1 MCRSGLFN
9 PVEERGKKNLPELQS
24 NRKLLMKILEKVKY
38 LLRFF
43 YHKQVQINFPIPILR
58 QYIDYKWHLPEGYK
72 ICSPDANVDLKA
84 WADLLNLDGQFGQ
97 WTSEKVKSDIV
108 SQMITPDAA
117 SLMFFKNHLVG
128 CSSSIDQSSP
138 KCKLGIGMWLMI
150 NPSHRGKRKIVHA
163 LTFRSLAI
171 FAMLNYDKVVAFTD
185 AYRLPAIYFYLSNGC
200 LPEYDSLYSFIQWW
214 RIKKRLKP
222 ALERA
227 KSHKSNWRNNGAV

>member
-1 MCRSGLFN
+1 
-9 PVEERGKKNLPELQS
+9 
-24 NRKLLMKILEKVKY
+24 MKILEKIKY
-38 LLRFF
+38 LPRFF
-43 YHKQVQINFPIPILR
+43 YRKQVQINFPIPILR
-58 QYIDYKWHLPEGYK
+58 QYIDYKWNLSEGYK
-72 ICSPDANVDLKA
+72 ICSPGANVDLKA

-117 SLMFFKNHLVG
+117 SLVFFKNHLVG
-128 CSSSIDQSSP
+128 CGSTIDQSSP

-150 NPSHRGKRKIVHA
+150 NPSHKGKREIVHA
-163 LTFRSLAI
+163 LIFRSMAS
-171 FAMLNYDKVVAFTD
+171 FARLNYDKVVAFTD

-222 ALERA
+222 ALERV
-227 KSHKSNWRNNGAV
+227 KSQKSKVKLEK